1 MYTSTRRLAYRQEL
15 ELLENLENVLND
27 CANVEETIQEVADQW
42 PHHAYNL
49 RVIQWLHAGS
59 PDLDETS
66 VTDSNQMGAW
76 LLATE
81 LVAPQHRD
89 SISQSLHDML
99 GSVLYGMAS
108 DYLNDIVDADDH
120 PTEARAKVLAAIAEH
135 RADLMQHDGHAMT
148 PPYQFQIWQGHDHTY
163 TIHVTETN

>member
-1 MYTSTRRLAYRQEL
+1 MYTSTRQLAYRQEL
-15 ELLENLENVLND
+15 ELLENLEDVLND
-27 CANVEETIQEVADQW
+27 CANVEETIQTVADQW

-66 VTDSNQMGAW
+66 VTDNTTA
-76 LLATE
+76 ATE

-89 SISQSLHDML
+89 SLTKSLHDML

-108 DYLNDIVDADDH
+108 DYLNDIVDVDDH
-120 PTEARAKVLAAIAEH
+120 PTEALAKVNAAIVEH
-135 RADLMQHDGHAMT
+135 RADLMQHDGYAIDRT
-148 PPYQFQIWQGHDHTY
+148 S
-163 TIHVTETN
+163 VV

>member
-1 MYTSTRRLAYRQEL
+1 MYTSTRQLAYRQEL
-15 ELLENLENVLND
+15 ELLENLEDVLND
-27 CANVEETIQEVADQW
+27 CANVEETIQTVADQW

-66 VTDSNQMGAW
+66 VTDGCQDVR
-76 LLATE
+76 E
-81 LVAPQHRD
+81 LIAPQHRD

-108 DYLNDIVDADDH
+108 DYIHDVIDVDASPWDCLQ
-120 PTEARAKVLAAIAEH
+120 AVRAAITEH
-135 RADLMQHDGHAMT
+135 RLDLMTHDGHAMT
-148 PPYQFQIWQGHDHTY
+148 PPYQFQIWQGHQATY
-163 TIHVTETN
+163 TIHVTE

>member
-15 ELLENLENVLND
+15 ELLENLEDVLND

-42 PHHAYNL
+42 PHDANNR

-66 VTDSNQMGAW
+66 VTDGY
-76 LLATE
+76 LDVRH

-120 PTEARAKVLAAIAEH
+120 PAEARAKVLAAIAEH